1 MNKAKK
7 TIYIFQGIGCL
18 TYSSFL
24 ECMFIFFFELIMQS
38 ELVSDTY
45 FTNKIVYDCHI
56 FVYIYIDVIYFLI
69 CVLSY
74 ISYRP
79 IKLVARKPRNE
90 FQLADFSG
98 SYAIEYYIPPMNKTT
113 SINSGSNFSDKRF

>member
-24 ECMFIFFFELIMQS
+24 ECKFIYIFRLS
-38 ELVSDTY
+38 EIY
-45 FTNKIVYDCHI
+45 FINNIVFDCHAL
-56 FVYIYIDVIYFLI
+56 VYIYIDVRVFLLI
-69 CVLSY
+69 FVLSY

-79 IKLVARKPRNE
+79 IKLVARKPRDE
-90 FQLADFSG
+90 IQLAEFSG

>member
-1 MNKAKK
+1 MHHTPRLYLTHILQTKLYIIL
-7 TIYIFQGIGCL
+7 IYL
-18 TYSSFL
+18 
-24 ECMFIFFFELIMQS
+24 
-38 ELVSDTY
+38 
-45 FTNKIVYDCHI
+45 
-56 FVYIYIDVIYFLI
+56 YISDVIVFLLI

>member
-7 TIYIFQGIGCL
+7 PIYIFQGIGCL

-24 ECMFIFFFELIMQS
+24 ECKF
-38 ELVSDTY
+38 
-45 FTNKIVYDCHI
+45 
-56 FVYIYIDVIYFLI
+56 IYIFRLLMQRMTHILQTKLYIILIYLYISDVIVFLLI

>member
-1 MNKAKK
+1 MKEAKK

-18 TYSSFL
+18 TNSNFY
-24 ECMFIFFFELIMQS
+24 ECMFIFPFELIMHFD
-38 ELVSDTY
+38 LVSDTY

-56 FVYIYIDVIYFLI
+56 FVYIYIEVIYFLI